1 MKPLPLTGAIALSFV
16 AAACGR
22 SEPIAQ
28 GDQSVPASNAAA
40 LSAETIYSASGN
52 VTVIAG
58 DRVTISH
65 GPVAGLGWPAMTMTF
80 TAPEPAMLRGIG
92 VGDRVAFQFRRN
104 GNDYPLTALGK
115 AH

>member
-1 MKPLPLTGAIALSFV
+1 MKSLLLAGALALSFV
-16 AAACGR
+16 VAACGR
-22 SEPIAQ
+22 SETIAQ
-28 GDQSVPASNAAA
+28 GNQSVPGSNAAA
-40 LSAETIYSASGN
+40 PSADTTYSASGN
-52 VTVIAG
+52 VTAIAG

-104 GNDYPLTALGK
+104 GNDYPLTALDK
-115 AH
+115 AR